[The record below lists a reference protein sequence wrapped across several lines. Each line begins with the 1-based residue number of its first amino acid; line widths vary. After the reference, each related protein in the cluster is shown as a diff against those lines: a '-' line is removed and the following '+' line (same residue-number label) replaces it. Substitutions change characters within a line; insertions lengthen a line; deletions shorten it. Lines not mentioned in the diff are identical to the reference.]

1 MFAAELKED
10 SKFRGYQFLQVL
22 HLDNIK
28 TLINMDDFNN
38 NLNGSDQNLIWFTS
52 LAIACLF
59 VTIMAICAG
68 SNQDGTN
75 INIFTVQRNL
85 TICVP
90 TATVATRAKAKEV
103 ATSAARI

>member
-1 MFAAELKED
+1 MFAAELKEH
-10 SKFRGYQFLQVL
+10 SEFRGYQFLQVL

-38 NLNGSDQNLIWFTS
+38 LNGSDQNLIWFTS
-52 LAIACLF
+52 LAITCLF